1 MTLAVI
7 MEGVRTRKDRT
18 LAVTLGTQELS
29 PNQAA
34 ELIGMNGKVC
44 AIYITEK
51 ESVPQEVIDQVDEA
65 DIDLPGKSQSQ
76 RLRNVLYVLFSQDT
90 EGHTTFDEYYHAKT
104 EKIINHLKSKIK

>member
-7 MEGVRTRKDRT
+7 MEGVRTRKDRS

-29 PNQAA
+29 PNQAGQLV
-34 ELIGMNGKVC
+34 EMTGKLC
-44 AIYITEK
+44 AVYITEK
-51 ESVPQEVIDQVDEA
+51 ESIPQEVIDQVDEA

-76 RLRNVLYVLFSQDT
+76 RIFSVLFVLFKQDP
-90 EGHTTFDEYYHAKT
+90 EGFENFNQYYHAKT